1 MKCNLQP
8 TAESLS
14 RGNKELPQPKER
26 PLLLCLGNLSL
37 TEQSLYTDTAE
48 LRVQIPSTPHRKV
61 VGVQVIFLWG
71 EVMDFVEDMALEWNE
86 ELGRIRGEP
95 IKNLGRR
102 RVPKRYWDSPGW
114 ARQKSL
120 SE

>member
-8 TAESLS
+8 TAGSLS
-14 RGNKELPQPKER
+14 RGNTELPQPKER

-48 LRVQIPSTPHRKV
+48 LRVRIPSKPHRKV

-71 EVMDFVEDMALEWNE
+71 DVMDFVEDMALEWNE

-102 RVPKRYWDSPGW
+102 RVPKRYRDSPGW